1 MSNNNTNSSNSST
14 IDKEQI
20 IGKPYTGPRKLA
32 WVDGQ
37 QIMVPDLEAVAQGT
51 PGALQSSYFVPKT
64 IDDYDVIS
72 ETDEIQ
78 FSKLKTDDQ
87 KYEMISNMITGVD
100 KQRNPIFKASERY
113 VDGEYRGL
121 KTILQDLIDQKKI
134 WLNPKDGNLFEME
147 FALKNRMI
155 SFHCRNCSKVLFSE
169 TERTRHSYSHMARR

>member
-51 PGALQSSYFVPKT
+51 PGALQSYFRPKT

-72 ETDEIQ
+72 ETDEVQ
-78 FSKLKTDDQ
+78 SSKLKTDSE
-87 KYEMISNMITGVD
+87 KYDMVKGMITGVET
-100 KQRNPIFKASERY
+100 NPIFKVSDPY
-113 VDGEYRGL
+113 VNADGEYVNDGEYRGL
-121 KTILQDLIDQKKI
+121 K
-134 WLNPKDGNLFEME
+134 
-147 FALKNRMI
+147 RMAT
-155 SFHCRNCSKVLFSE
+155 FTKCSSRYRIV
-169 TERTRHSYSHMARR
+169 